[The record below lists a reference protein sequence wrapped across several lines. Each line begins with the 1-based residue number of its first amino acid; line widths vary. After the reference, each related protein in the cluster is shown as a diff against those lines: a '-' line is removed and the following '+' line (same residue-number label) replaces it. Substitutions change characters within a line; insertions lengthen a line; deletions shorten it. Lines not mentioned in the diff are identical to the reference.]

1 MNAGQPAVT
10 DGVSFVLAG
19 TKGLFIINEAT
30 CRFRY
35 GLDVIQVK
43 PEQDMVFQLQIDT
56 DRSRCPGELLSTL
69 TETNLDSPNLL
80 LDEALK
86 IARYADYDL
95 RAAQEVQSW
104 LFPRH
109 CPILPGFAYAGACRQ
124 ALELGGDFYDFI
136 GQSDRQLGI
145 VVGDIA
151 GKGVAAALSMAT
163 LRTLLRSQY
172 HEKADDLSQLLTSV
186 NRSFHESTPSASYA
200 TLFLAHYNDAT
211 HRLRYVNCGHPAPL
225 IFHVD
230 GEITRLDSTA
240 PAIGL
245 FSDWQALQAEIEVVP
260 GDMLAIYTD
269 GITEAMD
276 SSDEEFGIDRL
287 IRQLIACQ
295 HLPMSEAV
303 RHVLEEV
310 LTFSD
315 GQQDD
320 LTLVGARV
328 L

>member
-1 MNAGQPAVT
+1 
-10 DGVSFVLAG
+10 
-19 TKGLFIINEAT
+19 
-30 CRFRY
+30 
-35 GLDVIQVK
+35 
-43 PEQDMVFQLQIDT
+43 MVFQLQIDT
-56 DRSRCPGELLSTL
+56 DLSRCPGELLSRL
-69 TETNLDSPNLL
+69 PETNLDSPNLL

-86 IARYADYDL
+86 IARHADYDL

-109 CPILPGFAYAGACRQ
+109 CPIVPGFAYAGACRQ
-124 ALELGGDFYDFI
+124 ARELGGDFYDFI
-136 GQSDRQLGI
+136 DHGDRQLGM

-151 GKGVAAALSMAT
+151 GKGIAAALSMAT

-172 HEKADDLSQLLTSV
+172 PEKADDLSRLLRSV

-200 TLFLAHYNDAT
+200 TLFLAHYNDST
-211 HRLRYVNCGHPAPL
+211 RRLRYVNCGHPAPL

-240 PAIGL
+240 PAVGL
-245 FSDWQALQAEIEVVP
+245 FSDWQGSEAEIELVP
-260 GDMLAIYTD
+260 GDMLASYTD

-287 IRQLIACQ
+287 IRHLMARQ
-295 HLPMSEAV
+295 HLPVSEAV

-310 LTFSD
+310 LTFSSW
-315 GQQDD
+315 QQDD